1 MRRSF
6 QYTKPGAPPLDF
18 QGWDWTE
25 LTGSFA
31 SSISNWV
38 PQVSILRLGKAP
50 VDPAHKQKGHPI
62 GMAFFY

>member
-1 MRRSF
+1 
-6 QYTKPGAPPLDF
+6 LDF